1 MVQHVSEVDFNEV
14 VLKYEGVVLVDF
26 WATWCGPCK
35 MIAPVVEEVS
45 NEVSNARFVKVDVD
59 QNENLANKYQISSI
73 PTLMIFKNGT
83 PVDTL
88 VGFMPKD
95 SLNLRAKYCTLLYP
109 TCSDICCTGWLVSFS
124 IREASSSRF

>member
-1 MVQHVSEVDFNEV
+1 MVQHVSEADFNEV
-14 VLKYEGVVLVDF
+14 VLNYEGVVLVDF

-35 MIAPVVEEVS
+35 MIAPVIEEVAK
-45 NEVSNARFVKVDVD
+45 EVSNARFVKIDVD

-95 SLNLRAKYCTLLYP
+95 SLKDAIIKHL
-109 TCSDICCTGWLVSFS
+109 
-124 IREASSSRF
+124 

>member
-1 MVQHVSEVDFNEV
+1 MVQHVSEVNFNEV
-14 VLKYEGVVLVDF
+14 VLNYEGVVLVDF

-35 MIAPVVEEVS
+35 MIAPIVEEVS
-45 NEVSNARFVKVDVD
+45 KEVSNARFVKIDVD
-59 QNENLANKYQISSI
+59 ENENLANKYQISSI

-95 SLNLRAKYCTLLYP
+95 SLK
-109 TCSDICCTGWLVSFS
+109 
-124 IREASSSRF
+124 EAVIKHL

>member
-14 VLKYEGVVLVDF
+14 VLNYEGVVLVDF

-35 MIAPVVEEVS
+35 MIAPIVEEVS
-45 NEVSNARFVKVDVD
+45 KEVSNARFVKIDVD
-59 QNENLANKYQISSI
+59 ENENLANKYQISSI

-95 SLNLRAKYCTLLYP
+95 SLKAAVVKHL
-109 TCSDICCTGWLVSFS
+109 
-124 IREASSSRF
+124 

>member
-14 VLKYEGVVLVDF
+14 VLNYEGVVLVDF

-35 MIAPVVEEVS
+35 MIAPVVEEVAK
-45 NEVSNARFVKVDVD
+45 EVNNARFVKVDVD

-95 SLNLRAKYCTLLYP
+95 SLK
-109 TCSDICCTGWLVSFS
+109 
-124 IREASSSRF
+124 EAVIKHL

>member
-1 MVQHVSEVDFNEV
+1 MIRVNKENFEKEVLQSELPVMVDF
-14 VLKYEGVVLVDF
+14 YAD
-26 WATWCGPCK
+26 WCGPCK

-59 QNENLANKYQISSI
+59 ENENLANKYQISSI

-95 SLNLRAKYCTLLYP
+95 SLKAAIVKHL
-109 TCSDICCTGWLVSFS
+109 
-124 IREASSSRF
+124 

>member
-14 VLKYEGVVLVDF
+14 VLNYEGVVLVDF

-35 MIAPVVEEVS
+35 MIAPVLEEVS
-45 NEVSNARFVKVDVD
+45 NEISNARFVKVDVD
-59 QNENLANKYQISSI
+59 ENENLANKYQISSI

-88 VGFMPKD
+88 IGFMPKD
-95 SLNLRAKYCTLLYP
+95 SLKAAIIKHL
-109 TCSDICCTGWLVSFS
+109 
-124 IREASSSRF
+124 

>member
-14 VLKYEGVVLVDF
+14 VLNYEGVVLVDF
-26 WATWCGPCK
+26 WATWWGPCK
-35 MIAPVVEEVS
+35 MIAPVIEEVS
-45 NEVSNARFVKVDVD
+45 KEVSNARFVKIDVD
-59 QNENLANKYQISSI
+59 ENENLANKYQISSI

-95 SLNLRAKYCTLLYP
+95 SLKAAVVKHL
-109 TCSDICCTGWLVSFS
+109 
-124 IREASSSRF
+124 

>member
-14 VLKYEGVVLVDF
+14 VLNYEGVVLVDF

-35 MIAPVVEEVS
+35 MIAPVVEEVAK
-45 NEVSNARFVKVDVD
+45 EVNNARFVKVDVD

-95 SLNLRAKYCTLLYP
+95 SLKAAVVKQL
-109 TCSDICCTGWLVSFS
+109 
-124 IREASSSRF
+124 

>member
-14 VLKYEGVVLVDF
+14 VLNYEGVVLVDF

-35 MIAPVVEEVS
+35 MIAPVLEEVS
-45 NEVSNARFVKVDVD
+45 NEISNARSVKVDVD
-59 QNENLANKYQISSI
+59 ENENLANKYQISSI

-88 VGFMPKD
+88 IGFMPKD
-95 SLNLRAKYCTLLYP
+95 SLKAAIIKHL
-109 TCSDICCTGWLVSFS
+109 
-124 IREASSSRF
+124 